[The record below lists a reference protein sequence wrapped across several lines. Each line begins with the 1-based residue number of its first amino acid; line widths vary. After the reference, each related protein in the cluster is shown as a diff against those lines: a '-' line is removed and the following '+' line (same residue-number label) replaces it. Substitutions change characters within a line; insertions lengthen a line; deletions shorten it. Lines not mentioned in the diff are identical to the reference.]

1 MAFCSAEDLETLR
14 GKAQLVPGASGI
26 PSLHPQVAQP
36 FLQRHACHLLTW
48 SWAGSNVNCT
58 SHSWRRPRAWECAGV
73 RVGVLTALGWV
84 GLWRS
89 SAIPASSLILVAS
102 PQFRLL
108 LATAEHR
115 LSHLLPAAPA
125 TQDSSH
131 SRAIDQVTPPNP
143 GPPRCQAARAPSSP
157 AGAPV
162 LQAPPRRPSPRLARA
177 CSLRGWRA
185 LALPGRSDPLGHL
198 LFSLETKISW
208 ACPKL
213 FQVCLLFKKN
223 IQIPRGKSAPLRD
236 SCPALALRV
245 KRTGDGK

>member
-1 MAFCSAEDLETLR
+1 MRCAGPACGGPR
-14 GKAQLVPGASGI
+14 
-26 PSLHPQVAQP
+26 PSLLLLSFWLHRPNLGF
-36 FLQRHACHLLTW
+36 FLPLLSTGL
-48 SWAGSNVNCT
+48 AICYPLP
-58 SHSWRRPRAWECAGV
+58 RPR
-73 RVGVLTALGWV
+73 RT
-84 GLWRS
+84 
-89 SAIPASSLILVAS
+89 P
-102 PQFRLL
+102 
-108 LATAEHR
+108 ATAVPSIR
-115 LSHLLPAAPA
+115 L
-125 TQDSSH
+125 
-131 SRAIDQVTPPNP
+131 PPNP
-143 GPPRCQAARAPSSP
+143 GPPRCQAARALSSP

-162 LQAPPRRPSPRLARA
+162 LQAPPRRPSPRPARA